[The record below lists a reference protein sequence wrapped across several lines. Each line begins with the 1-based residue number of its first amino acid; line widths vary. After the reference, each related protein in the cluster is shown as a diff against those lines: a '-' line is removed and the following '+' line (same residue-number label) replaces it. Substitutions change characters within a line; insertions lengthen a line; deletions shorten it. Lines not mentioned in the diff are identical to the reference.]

1 MSNNKYI
8 ELYNQWKNKAISD
21 GFTFKQF
28 WHHCNIYISLDGL
41 SNPEDCAMAAK
52 LAYRSLHEDL
62 SADSKRVELEL
73 TNCTWL

>member
-8 ELYNQWKNKAISD
+8 EIYNQWKNKAITD

-28 WHHCNIYISLDGL
+28 WNHCNIYIRLDGL

-52 LAYRSLHEDL
+52 LAYRSLHEL
-62 SADSKRVELEL
+62 RIEECKTVELEL
-73 TNCTWL
+73 TNCSWL